1 MPGRPPPWP
10 LFTRLSSSPIS
21 SGRRTGTSTVS
32 TDLRPPQEL
41 IDIEHQT
48 QFLVTKDSEWRY
60 LDNDQPPPS
69 GWISPDFDHDSSKHG
84 PGPLGYGDS
93 QATTVQGKG
102 TRAMAFYFRH
112 RFDHQAHP
120 DLSKPTLRIQC
131 DDGAVVYLNGKELL
145 RHNMPDLPV
154 SHDTEASTIASGENE
169 TKWNVFERDAGLLK
183 DSGNLLAVEVHQK
196 HQPHKISSDL
206 NFAIEFVYRHS
217 EATYLRQFTSSN
229 LTRSISQL
237 TLALPPGQSST
248 YQHRWESA
256 TLHGGLPDDPGA
268 LSLRAKS

>member
-1 MPGRPPPWP
+1 MTKAAWVRN
-10 LFTRLSSSPIS
+10 RLTENTVESLEEALGADPHNPQVAIALARALLDSSTGDRGTNLRQAAVLANQANTSPDFESLKTEITLAQTAHAFDLRVTQLEEEALAAANA
-21 SGRRTGTSTVS
+21 GETTSLALLHQTLILANFIGQADGDFKIT

-69 GWISPDFDHDSSKHG
+69 GWISPDFDHDSWQYG

-145 RHNMPDLPV
+145 RHNMPDG
-154 SHDTEASTIASGENE
+154 AC
-169 TKWNVFERDAGLLK
+169 
-183 DSGNLLAVEVHQK
+183 LA
-196 HQPHKISSDL
+196 
-206 NFAIEFVYRHS
+206 
-217 EATYLRQFTSSN
+217 
-229 LTRSISQL
+229 
-237 TLALPPGQSST
+237 
-248 YQHRWESA
+248 
-256 TLHGGLPDDPGA
+256 
-268 LSLRAKS
+268 